1 MGMPLQDGLSY
12 KRQQQ
17 PGGHA
22 QSFEA
27 YCQKFLYLIENFNH
41 IFTLENDSNRARK

>member
-1 MGMPLQDGLSY
+1 MLLQGGLSY

-27 YCQKFLYLIENFNH
+27 YCQQCLYLFKNFNH
-41 IFTLENDSNRARK
+41 IFTLQNDCNRARK